1 MEFKTQIA
9 TTIEQSKKLLELGIK
24 PETADMTHHYQGS
37 VDYYEL
43 KDIPFAKVM
52 HLREL
57 INKNP
62 ILGRSGDDLYSKD
75 IPAWSL
81 HRLLAMIPAS
91 LGKYTMLAVTSE
103 EVGYFYNDLCDG
115 ITWDF
120 AREGNTFDCIIEC
133 IEWLMKKGKFNK
145 EYLV

>member
-1 MEFKTQIA
+1 MEFKTQVT
-9 TTIEQSKKLLELGIK
+9 TTIEQSQKLLELGIK

-43 KDIPFAKVM
+43 KDIAFTKVM
-52 HLREL
+52 HLLEL
-57 INKNP
+57 TNKNP
-62 ILGRSGDDLYSKD
+62 ILGRSGDDLYAKD

-81 HRLLAMIPAS
+81 HRLMAMIPAS
-91 LGKYTMLAVTSE
+91 LDKYTMLAVTSE
-103 EVGYFYNDLCDG
+103 EVGYFYSDLDG

-120 AREGNTFDCIIEC
+120 ASEGNTFDCIIEC
-133 IEWLMKKGKFNK
+133 IKWLIKEGYFNE